1 MLYSAELSPFLHTV
15 PDKYIPMLLLYFFCR
30 LHHPESVSFP
40 AGQRSQNPEVPQK
53 PETPQESE
61 TPQAAE
67 PVQQVTQ
74 PEKESQSVTAA
85 VEPKSE
91 NVVQQAP
98 ATGDTAGVAMFAV
111 IMAAAGFAAVVT
123 NSRVRK
129 ER

>member
-1 MLYSAELSPFLHTV
+1 MQLIPAADV
-15 PDKYIPMLLLYFFCR
+15 PIWSVR
-30 LHHPESVSFP
+30 LPYNSGLQTETP
-40 AGQRSQNPEVPQK
+40 QEPEVPQE

-98 ATGDTAGVAMFAV
+98 ATGDTAGVAMLAV